1 MADEDEFLK
10 SLRVGKELGASPD
23 EAQQARRLD
32 ENPES
37 LDVAPD
43 PVRGLRARKRQRAN
57 NVSFS
62 QSIRR
67 DAAQTFYD
75 IALKHDWTMN
85 KTLTVASELL
95 KKADEEGKL

>member
-10 SLRVGKELGASPD
+10 SLRVGKELGATPD

-32 ENPES
+32 KNTGS
-37 LDVAPD
+37 VDAGPD
-43 PVRGLRARKRQRAN
+43 PVRGLRARQRARAN